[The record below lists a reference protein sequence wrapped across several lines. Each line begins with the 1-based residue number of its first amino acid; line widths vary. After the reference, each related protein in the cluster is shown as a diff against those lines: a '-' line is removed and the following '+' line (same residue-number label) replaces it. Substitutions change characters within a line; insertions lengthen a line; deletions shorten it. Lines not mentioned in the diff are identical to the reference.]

1 MFRYQ
6 NQGGTEMNFAEK
18 IFTLRKSNDLTQE
31 QLAEELNVSRQSISK
46 WESGQAIPELE
57 KIVSMS
63 QIFGVTTD
71 YLLKP
76 SEIDA
81 LSVKTEI
88 LEKQQQQLLDREKK
102 QNRTIRCLMYSV
114 GIYLIFLAVYF
125 IGHFYF
131 EIWNA
136 SIVLAE
142 FFTATVI
149 VVFIWANVWMKKKE

>member
-1 MFRYQ
+1 
-6 NQGGTEMNFAEK
+6 MNFAEK

-114 GIYLIFLAVYF
+114 GIYLIFLVVYF

>member
-1 MFRYQ
+1 
-6 NQGGTEMNFAEK
+6 MNFAEK

>member
-1 MFRYQ
+1 
-6 NQGGTEMNFAEK
+6 MNFAEK

-102 QNRTIRCLMYSV
+102 QNRTIRCFMYSV

>member
-1 MFRYQ
+1 
-6 NQGGTEMNFAEK
+6 MNFAEK

-46 WESGQAIPELE
+46 WESGQATPELE
-57 KIVSMS
+57 KIVAMS

-76 SEIDA
+76 SEIDE

-88 LEKQQQQLLDREKK
+88 LEKQQQQLLDSKK
-102 QNRTIRCLMYSV
+102 RQNKIIRCLMYSV
-114 GIYLIFLAVYF
+114 GIYLFFLAVYF

-131 EIWNA
+131 EIWNL
-136 SIVLAE
+136 SIILAE
-142 FFTATVI
+142 FLISTVI
-149 VVFIWANVWMKKKE
+149 VVFLWANIWMKEKE